1 MTIKNKENSNVVRIQ
16 SLSDL
21 QGIVQNNV
29 KEEDRYQKKT
39 AEQIE
44 ILQNRLAKEHDDK
57 NQILFWSIFGGILL
71 LNCVVFQH
79 IQSNLAIFGILVMEF
94 VAISCSANKLGQENA
109 LKLLNWLKNMAE
121 EWIHNVCKKEKK

>member
-57 NQILFWSIFGGILL
+57 NQILF
-71 LNCVVFQH
+71 
-79 IQSNLAIFGILVMEF
+79 
-94 VAISCSANKLGQENA
+94 
-109 LKLLNWLKNMAE
+109 
-121 EWIHNVCKKEKK
+121 